1 MGALLLSGGAH
12 GKRMAL
18 PNAKILI
25 HQVSSSFQGQATD
38 IEIHANE
45 IIDVRRRLD
54 EIIAHHTGQDLEK
67 VRRDTERDYFMS
79 SEQAKDYG
87 IIDRVISQH

>member
-1 MGALLLSGGAH
+1 
-12 GKRMAL
+12 MAL

-38 IEIHANE
+38 IEIHAKE

-54 EIIAHHTGQDLEK
+54 EIIAHHTGKPVDD
-67 VRRDTERDYFMS
+67 VRKDTERDYFMS
-79 SEQAKDYG
+79 AMESKEYG
-87 IIDRVISQH
+87 LIDEVLIQKAPASGK